1 MTGVMTARRG
11 IFCYNHLQLMSGPR
25 SPANSDQSPI
35 DLLAGSLAGEMVP
48 LGRNFAYV
56 ATLPLVEEDLNEYLH
71 EPIAALPIAVC
82 EAIGPVRIVLA
93 PYLIRTD
100 GLPAV
105 VQQAPAMNL
114 RLRSAYM
121 SDQGNTLFFSVKEEN
136 PSEYHQIFFNTL
148 AHLLTRKLDKNYEKR
163 YTDLLAAEFEQHV
176 NGEVDEPSW
185 ELKQALPEGGNGNRT
200 SKRGKLFREYSLQS
214 FTDTMTLYMHGIC
227 CDIDVEPGPRQVPS
241 RWLRKRIEAL
251 YEMFP
256 PPNNRPVLPEHLARR

>member
-1 MTGVMTARRG
+1 MLPAS
-11 IFCYNHLQLMSGPR
+11 IFCYNHLQPMPGIRP
-25 SPANSDQSPI
+25 PADSERSPI
-35 DLLAGSLAGEMVP
+35 DFLANSLASQMQP
-48 LGRNFAYV
+48 LAHDFSYV
-56 ATLPLVEEDLNEYLH
+56 SITSLAEEDLNEYLH
-71 EPIAALPIAVC
+71 DPIAALPPSVC
-82 EAIGPVRIVLA
+82 FVLAPVRIVLA
-93 PYLIRTD
+93 PYLIRTP

-105 VQQAPAMNL
+105 VQQAPPMNM

-121 SDQGNTLFFSVKEEN
+121 TENANTLFFSVKEEN

-148 AHLLTRKLDKNYEKR
+148 AHLLTRKLDKAEEKR
-163 YTDLLAAEFEQHV
+163 YADLLSAEFDENV

-185 ELKQALPEGGNGNRT
+185 ELKQALPAV
-200 SKRGKLFREYSLQS
+200 SKRGKPFREYALQS

-256 PPNNRPVLPEHLARR
+256 PPGNRPVLPEHLARR

>member
-1 MTGVMTARRG
+1 MM
-11 IFCYNHLQLMSGPR
+11 
-25 SPANSDQSPI
+25 
-35 DLLAGSLAGEMVP
+35 P
-48 LGRNFAYV
+48 LGRGFAYF
-56 ATLPLVEEDLNEYLH
+56 ATLPMAEEDLGEYLH
-71 EPIAALPIAVC
+71 EPIAALPAAVC

-93 PYLIRTD
+93 PYLIRRD

-105 VQQAPAMNL
+105 IHRAPAMNL
-114 RLRSAYM
+114 RLRSAYIT
-121 SDQGNTLFFSVKEEN
+121 DGGNTLFFSVKEEN

-148 AHLLTRKLDKNYEKR
+148 AHLLTRKLDKGFEKR
-163 YTDLLAAEFEQHV
+163 YTELLAAECEQHV

-185 ELKQALPEGGNGNRT
+185 ELKQALPERANGDRT
-200 SKRGKLFREYSLQS
+200 NTRSKPFRQYARQS

>member
-1 MTGVMTARRG
+1 M
-11 IFCYNHLQLMSGPR
+11 HGPR
-25 SPANSDQSPI
+25 PPAESDSTPI
-35 DLLAGSLAGEMVP
+35 DLLASSLANEMVP
-48 LGRNFAYV
+48 LGRSFAYV
-56 ATLPLVEEDLNEYLH
+56 STVPMAEEDLAEYLH
-71 EPIAALPIAVC
+71 EPIAALPPVVCQAV
-82 EAIGPVRIVLA
+82 GPVRIVLA

-100 GLPAV
+100 GLPSV
-105 VQQAPAMNL
+105 MHRAPAMNL
-114 RLRSAYM
+114 RLRSAYITE
-121 SDQGNTLFFSVKEEN
+121 GANTLFFSVKEEN

-148 AHLLTRKLDKNYEKR
+148 AHLLTRKLDKVLEKR
-163 YTDLLAAEFEQHV
+163 YTDLLAEEFTQHV

-185 ELKQALPEGGNGNRT
+185 ELKQALPERPNGNR
-200 SKRGKLFREYSLQS
+200 SKAKSKPFRDYALQS

>member
-1 MTGVMTARRG
+1 
-11 IFCYNHLQLMSGPR
+11 MSGPR
-25 SPANSDQSPI
+25 PPADSECSPI
-35 DLLAGSLAGEMVP
+35 DLLATSLASEMVP
-48 LGRNFAYV
+48 LGRGFAYSAV
-56 ATLPLVEEDLNEYLH
+56 MAMAEEDLNEYLH
-71 EPIAALPIAVC
+71 EPIAALPPLVC
-82 EAIGPVRIVLA
+82 EAVGPVRIVLA
-93 PYLIRTD
+93 PYLIRTA

-105 VQQAPAMNL
+105 VHRAPAMNL
-114 RLRSAYM
+114 RLRSAYITENA
-121 SDQGNTLFFSVKEEN
+121 NTLFFSVREEN

-148 AHLLTRKLDKNYEKR
+148 AHLLTRKLDKVQERR
-163 YTDLLAAEFEQHV
+163 YTDLLSTEFDEHV

-185 ELKQALPEGGNGNRT
+185 EMKQGLPAANGDRANRR
-200 SKRGKLFREYSLQS
+200 SKPFRQYALQS

>member
-1 MTGVMTARRG
+1 
-11 IFCYNHLQLMSGPR
+11 MSGPR
-25 SPANSDQSPI
+25 LPADSERSPI

-48 LGRNFAYV
+48 LGHNFAYFS
-56 ATLPLVEEDLNEYLH
+56 TLPLGEEDLNEYLH
-71 EPIAALPIAVC
+71 EPISALPPSVC

-93 PYLIRTD
+93 PYLVRTD

-105 VQQAPAMNL
+105 VHKAPAMNL

-121 SDQGNTLFFSVKEEN
+121 TDNGNTLFFSVKDEN

-148 AHLLTRKLDKNYEKR
+148 AHLLTRRLDKGNEAR
-163 YTDLLAAEFEQHV
+163 YTGLLAAEFEQHV

-185 ELKQALPEGGNGNRT
+185 ELKQALPEANGNRV
-200 SKRGKLFREYSLQS
+200 SKRGKLFREYALQS